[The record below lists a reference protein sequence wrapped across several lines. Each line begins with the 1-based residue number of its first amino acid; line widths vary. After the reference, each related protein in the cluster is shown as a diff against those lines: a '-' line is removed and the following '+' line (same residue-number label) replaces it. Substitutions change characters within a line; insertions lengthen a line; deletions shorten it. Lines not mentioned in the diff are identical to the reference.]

1 MPLLLLLL
9 LLLPLQPQLLLL
21 QLLTRFFSRW
31 YGAGGRVPGRSVS
44 AVGGGEGEM
53 AAPEED
59 VLVLRAGSGGLL
71 GRLEERDEGSS
82 GSSGAGSAS
91 LACASEAGKQQ
102 PPPPEQQQDQEQ
114 EERMDSR
121 NCSGARIA
129 ITHGPV
135 HSMRCGRRIQAH
147 VAAVSEANDIV
158 RVIGKLQSSA
168 QFSEATSFPCAFRIL
183 RCSSASGVPAA
194 EPDEEPSGLL
204 DAPSSVLTGAEA
216 GACGAGV
223 AAEASMGPPEGS
235 PAVDSSASIGLE
247 RRIEEDHTDGSLV
260 GGGARILHL
269 LQRWDVYNV
278 GVVVTAWEDGC
289 TRVAASPLSER
300 HRLVVD
306 CCKEVLERCFIESL
320 GCKLANLDKSAV
332 VEYLRRTCGGGVE
345 SEGTDFSSLSF
356 VSSLATSND
365 VSALMRA
372 GSLSLVTTL
381 RHRREQQHGQRQP
394 REQRNAREAASRAG
408 LACTELK
415 FCGVKLCAGG
425 ANNQPGENE
434 AFSAGADA
442 GAGPGAAAG
451 PGAPL
456 FGGALRDAPRGHFLY
471 GRQQLPRRPPK
482 GLRSGEPCLRIVTK
496 APGFTVEEV
505 RQLRAATR
513 PHPDLIKIFA
523 VVGMLLG
530 AAETDWL
537 SLRPLFRSSDLP
549 KRMSEIV
556 VTKEMAHALEAFV
569 ETHFSSAAARSA
581 AFKAS
586 TAAGKALDWLL
597 AVASCTATYSPRHEE
612 TVLAEP
618 AAERAQQQQNQKE
631 QQGQQQQRRRRWRQ
645 KEQQGQQEQGQ
656 EQEQQQQQQQQQQE
670 HSAAARAPPC
680 KLPGVEEVKR
690 SRAEMAWRRANS
702 GTPPSPT
709 GAGPEAQLW

>member
-1 MPLLLLLL
+1 M
-9 LLLPLQPQLLLL
+9 
-21 QLLTRFFSRW
+21 
-31 YGAGGRVPGRSVS
+31 GAP
-44 AVGGGEGEM
+44 
-53 AAPEED
+53 ED
-59 VLVLRAGSGGLL
+59 VLLLRSGSGGLL
-71 GRLEERDEGSS
+71 GTLHERDEGSS

-91 LACASEAGKQQ
+91 LSCASEAGKQGKV
-102 PPPPEQQQDQEQ
+102 PPHHQEHHRQQ
-114 EERMDSR
+114 EEG
-121 NCSGARIA
+121 SGRRDGQGERVA

-135 HSMRCGRRIQAH
+135 HSTRCGRRVQAH
-147 VAAVSEANDIV
+147 VAAVSEASDIV

-168 QFSEATSFPCAFRIL
+168 QFSDATSFPCAFRIL

-194 EPDEEPSGLL
+194 EPDEEQSGLL
-204 DAPSSVLTGAEA
+204 DAPSSVLTGSGA
-216 GACGAGV
+216 GAGAGASGAGV
-223 AAEASMGPPEGS
+223 AAEASTGPPEGS
-235 PAVDSSASIGLE
+235 LAADSAASIALE

-306 CCKEVLERCFIESL
+306 CCKEVLERCFLESL
-320 GCKLANLDKSAV
+320 GCKLANLDKTAV
-332 VEYLRRTCGGGVE
+332 VEYLRRACGGGVQ

-356 VSSLATSND
+356 VSSLATGDD

-381 RHRREQQHGQRQP
+381 RHRREQQHGQGQP
-394 REQRNAREAASRAG
+394 REQRSSKEAASRAR

-415 FCGVKLCAGG
+415 FCGVRLCAGG
-425 ANNQPGENE
+425 TNNQLGEKE
-434 AFSAGADA
+434 ALSAGADA
-442 GAGPGAAAG
+442 GAGPGAAAESD
-451 PGAPL
+451 APL
-456 FGGALRDAPRGHFLY
+456 FGGALHAPRGHFLH

-482 GLRSGEPCLRIVTK
+482 GLRSGEPCLRILTK
-496 APGFTVEEV
+496 APEFTVEEV
-505 RQLRAATR
+505 RQLRVAAR

-537 SLRPLFRSSDLP
+537 SLRPLFRGSDLH

-569 ETHFSSAAARSA
+569 ETHFSSAAARAA

-597 AVASCTATYSPRHEE
+597 AVASCTATYSPRQEE
-612 TVLAEP
+612 MVLAEP
-618 AAERAQQQQNQKE
+618 AAERVQEHQKE
-631 QQGQQQQRRRRWRQ
+631 QQGQPQRRRRRRQ
-645 KEQQGQQEQGQ
+645 NEQQEQQ
-656 EQEQQQQQQQQQQE
+656 EQEQEQEKKQEQQQQQE
-670 HSAAARAPPC
+670 HSAAARAPPR

-690 SRAEMAWRRANS
+690 SRAEMAWRRANT
-702 GTPPSPT
+702 GTPPNLT
-709 GAGPEAQLW
+709 RAGSEAQLW